1 MKKHLTPAEAAA
13 LIPDGAVVTVSSSSG
28 LGCPDLMLKA
38 IGERFDA
45 TGHPRD
51 ITTLHPIAAGDMSG
65 IKGVDY
71 IARKGLLKR
80 IIGGSYPS
88 GPSSSEPPLIWQM
101 ITGNE
106 IPAYNI
112 PSGIL
117 FDIHRE
123 AAAKRPGVLT
133 KVGIDT
139 FVDPWRQG
147 CAMNELASEHPVVKR
162 VTFEGDDWLF
172 FPAIVP
178 QVAIIRATTADE
190 RGNLTYEHEGAYLGG
205 LDQALAARNNGGIVI
220 AQVKRITKE
229 GSLKPHDVRVPGML
243 VDYVIVD
250 PDQKQTTQTAYDPAI
265 SGEIFRPLD
274 SFRVPEFNVQKVIAR
289 RVAQELQS
297 GSCVNLGF
305 GISANVPR
313 ILLEEGLHGA
323 VTWVIEQGAVGGV
336 PLLDFAFGCAS
347 NADAYMP
354 SPYQFTYFQGAG
366 FDASLLSFLEI
377 GKDGSVNVSK
387 LSFRPHVTAGAGGF
401 VDITARAKKIVFSG
415 MFNAGAKLSIADGAL
430 LIEKEGKLKKLVN
443 EVEHVTFSGKR
454 AIEQGQDITYVTERC
469 VMKLTPEGIVLTEIA
484 PGVDLRSHILDQ
496 SEFPLI
502 IAPDLK
508 VMDAALFAEAAIGL
522 LLPAKSA
529 RTLEGTFNG

>member
-1 MKKHLTPAEAAA
+1 MNKHITPAAAAA
-13 LIPDGAVVTVSSSSG
+13 LIPDGAVVSVSSSSG

-38 IGERFDA
+38 IGERFEA

-65 IKGVDY
+65 IKGVDH

-80 IIGGSYPS
+80 ILGGSYPS
-88 GPSSSEPPLIWQM
+88 GPSTAEPPLIWQM

-117 FDIHRE
+117 FDMHRE

-133 KVGIDT
+133 KVGLDT
-139 FVDPWRQG
+139 FVDPQRQG
-147 CAMNELASEHPVVKR
+147 CAMNAAAAGEPVVKR
-162 VTFEGDDWLF
+162 VEFEGEEWLF
-172 FPAIVP
+172 FPSIIP
-178 QVAIIRATTADE
+178 GVAIIRATTADE
-190 RGNLTYEHEGAYLGG
+190 HGNLTYEHEGAYLGG
-205 LDQALAARNNGGIVI
+205 LDQALAARNNGGIII
-220 AQVKRITKE
+220 AQVKRITKQ

-243 VDYVIVD
+243 VDYIVVD
-250 PDQKQTTQTAYDPAI
+250 PDQKQTTQTVYDPAI
-265 SGEIFRPLD
+265 SGEIFHPLETF
-274 SFRVPEFNVQKVIAR
+274 SVPEFNIQKVIAR
-289 RVAQELQS
+289 RVAQELQAN
-297 GSCVNLGF
+297 SCVNLGF

-313 ILLEEGLHGA
+313 ILMEEGLHGA

-354 SPYQFTYFQGAG
+354 SPYQFTYFQGGG

-401 VDITARAKKIVFSG
+401 VDITARARKIVFSG
-415 MFNAGAKLSIADGAL
+415 MFNAGAKLAIDAGKL
-430 LIEKEGKLKKLVN
+430 VIEKEGKLKKLVN
-443 EVEHVTFSGKR
+443 EVEHVTFSGRR
-454 AIEQGQDITYVTERC
+454 AIEQGQDVTYVTERC
-469 VMKLTPEGIVLTEIA
+469 VMKLTQAGIMLTEIA
-484 PGVDLRSHILDQ
+484 PGIDLQTDILDQ
-496 SEFPLI
+496 SEFPL
-502 IAPDLK
+502 AVSPGLK
-508 VMDAALFAEAAIGL
+508 MMDAALFGEGRIGL
-522 LLPAKSA
+522 DLATKAA
-529 RTLEGTFNG
+529 RVLEGRFHD

>member
-1 MKKHLTPAEAAA
+1 MSKHITVEEAAA

-45 TGHPRD
+45 TGHPRGL
-51 ITTLHPIAAGDMSG
+51 TTLHPIAAGDMSG

-71 IARKGLLKR
+71 IAKKGLLKR

-88 GPSSSEPPLIWQM
+88 GPSTAEPPLIWQM
-101 ITGNE
+101 VTGNE

-112 PSGIL
+112 PSGIM
-117 FDIHRE
+117 FDMHRE
-123 AAAKRPGVLT
+123 AAAKRPGVIT
-133 KVGIDT
+133 KVGLDT
-139 FVDPWRQG
+139 FVDPSRQG
-147 CAMNELASEHPVVKR
+147 CAMNEAASAEPVVRKII
-162 VTFEGDDWLF
+162 FEGEEWLF
-172 FPAIVP
+172 FPSIVP

-220 AQVKRITKE
+220 AQVKRITKQ
-229 GSLKPHDVRVPGML
+229 GSLRPHDVRVPGML
-243 VDYVIVD
+243 VDYVVVD

-265 SGEIFRPLD
+265 SGEILRPLD
-274 SFRVPEFNVQKVIAR
+274 TFRVPEFNIQKVIAR
-289 RVAQELQS
+289 RVAQELETS
-297 GSCVNLGF
+297 SCVNLGF

-313 ILLEEGLHGA
+313 ILMEEGLHGS

-354 SPYQFTYFQGAG
+354 SPYQFTYFQGGG

-377 GKDGSVNVSK
+377 GRDGSVNVSK
-387 LSFRPHVTAGAGGF
+387 LAFRPHVTAGAGGF
-401 VDITARAKKIVFSG
+401 VDITARARKVVFSG
-415 MFNAGAKLSIADGAL
+415 MFNAGAKLSVEDGRL
-430 LIEKEGKLKKLVN
+430 VIEKEGKLKKLVN
-443 EVEHVTFSGKR
+443 EVEHVTFSGRR
-454 AIEQGQDITYVTERC
+454 AVEQGQDITYVTERC
-469 VMKLTPEGIVLTEIA
+469 VMKLTPKGILLTEIA
-484 PGVDLRSHILDQ
+484 PGVDLRAHILDQ

-502 IAPDLK
+502 VADDLK
-508 VMDAALFAEAAIGL
+508 TMDAALFADRLIGL
-522 LLPAKSA
+522 SLKKKAPHKIGLAA
-529 RTLEGTFNG
+529 